1 MEKYSENNANT
12 SKFEEDIRKLA
23 TPYVS
28 EEPGPLYWATFRV
41 RVMDRIAEQQRTTW
55 LERIQLFLAG
65 HIWSSSIAISAAAL
79 LVAGVMIFQPFGG
92 DAPVRQDVSSE
103 PIAKITPAPSA
114 PVAQVTTPESVTSP
128 EVAAVQSPT
137 RSSDRVHSNYRAK
150 HTDDLS
156 QTDLA
161 MVAEPVSGPAENAV
175 SLDDLSKP
183 ELEAIV
189 QDLENDE

>member
-41 RVMDRIAEQQRTTW
+41 RVMDRIAEQQRSTW
-55 LERIQLFLAG
+55 LKRMQLFFAG

-92 DAPVRQDVSSE
+92 DSPFKQGVSPA
-103 PIAKITPAPSA
+103 PIAQAPQAPSA
-114 PVAQVTTPESVTSP
+114 PIAQVAKPEPVASP
-128 EVAAVQSPT
+128 EVAAVQLPAH
-137 RSSDRVHSNYRAK
+137 SSDRAHSNYRAP

-156 QTDLA
+156 SSDLA

-189 QDLENDE
+189 QDLESDE

>member
-1 MEKYSENNANT
+1 MEKFSENNANT
-12 SKFEEDIRKLA
+12 KKLEEDIRKLA
-23 TPYVS
+23 APYVS

-65 HIWSSSIAISAAAL
+65 NIWSSSIAISAAAL

-92 DAPVRQDVSSE
+92 DAPVRQGVSSA
-103 PIAKITPAPSA
+103 PIAKITTAPSA
-114 PVAQVTTPESVTSP
+114 PIAQVAKPESVTSP
-128 EVAAVQSPT
+128 EVAAVPQAVHST
-137 RSSDRVHSNYRAK
+137 DRVNSNYRAT
-150 HTDDLS
+150 HTDDFS